1 MRTHKA
7 EPRLG
12 PDAEAHFSAL
22 KDQAIQDA
30 GRAVAK
36 MGDVCAKL
44 RRINGEDEIERSRR
58 LPDV

>member
-30 GRAVAK
+30 GSAVAK
-36 MGDVCAKL
+36 MGNVAAKL
-44 RRINGEDEIERSRR
+44 STIGKEPRK
-58 LPDV
+58 